1 MNVLISQEEDTRVTG
16 KIPEIRK
23 AMEQQAQRLGS
34 ILYTLAFMRSI
45 AVEAGMGF
53 ILKQLREMPR
63 FYVDKSN
70 CDIDDGERE
79 EKGGGT
85 SYYFNPVGRHFL

>member
-1 MNVLISQEEDTRVTG
+1 
-16 KIPEIRK
+16 
-23 AMEQQAQRLGS
+23 MEQQAQHLGS

-53 ILKQLREMPR
+53 ILKQLREMRR
-63 FYVDKSN
+63 FYVNKSN

-79 EKGGGT
+79 EKGGGKLLLFQ
-85 SYYFNPVGRHFL
+85 SSGEAFSLEFS